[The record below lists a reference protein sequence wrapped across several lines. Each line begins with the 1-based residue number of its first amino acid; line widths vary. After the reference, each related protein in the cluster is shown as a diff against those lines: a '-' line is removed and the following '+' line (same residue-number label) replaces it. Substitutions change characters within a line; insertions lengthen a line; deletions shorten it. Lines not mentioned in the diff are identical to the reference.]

1 MDIHNGSLFWP
12 TTYPLKKPFEVNER
26 LDCYDVVI
34 VGGGMSGS
42 LSALALSDAGLSVAI
57 LDKRQL
63 ATGSTMANTGLL
75 QYSNDIML
83 YELIDQIGERAA
95 VRFYQMCLEA
105 VKDLETVAKRLPI
118 SADFIVRP
126 SICYATTKEDVEK
139 IKVEYETLK
148 KHGFPCAYWEP
159 DDMSDNLSFTK
170 PGALVTYEDA
180 EVNPYRFVNGILDL
194 LEMNGTHL
202 FEFVEVT
209 DALTQEDT
217 ITIKSSAGDFKA
229 KKVIYTT
236 GYETTPVGKRIG
248 AEINRSYAIVT
259 KPIEQF
265 SQWYQQALI
274 WETARPYLYAR
285 TTADNRIII
294 GGLDEETAQAPKS
307 EELINNRAEKLL
319 DQLRELFPQY
329 QLEIDYAY
337 GATFGESIDNLPF
350 IGEHPTK
357 KNQYYLLG
365 YGGNGTVYSMLGS
378 QILRDLIIDGHH
390 PDAHLVQLDR
400 KYGVK

>member
-12 TTYPLKKPFEVNER
+12 TTYPNKELYKIMEK

-42 LSALALSDAGLSVAI
+42 LTALALVEAGLTVAI
-57 LDKRQL
+57 VDKRQM

-95 VRFYQMCLEA
+95 VRFYQMCFDA
-105 VKDLETVAKRLPI
+105 VKELEKVANRLPI
-118 SADFIVRP
+118 SPDFIIRP
-126 SICYATTKEDVEK
+126 SICYASCDEDVEK
-139 IKVEYETLK
+139 IKLEFETLK
-148 KHGFPCAYWEP
+148 RYGFPCEYWNP
-159 DDMSDNLSFTK
+159 DEVSNKMAFHK
-170 PGALVTYEDA
+170 PGALVTFEDA
-180 EVNPYRFVNGILDL
+180 EVNPYKFVNGILEL
-194 LEMNGTHL
+194 LEEKGVHL

-209 DALTQEDT
+209 DVITEEDCFAIRT
-217 ITIKSSAGDFKA
+217 TSGEFRA
-229 KKVIYTT
+229 KHVIYTT

-248 AEINRSYAIVT
+248 ADINRSYALVT

-265 SQWYQQALI
+265 TRWYQQSLI
-274 WETARPYLYAR
+274 WETARPYLYVR
-285 TTADNRIII
+285 TSTDNRIIV
-294 GGLDEETAQAPKS
+294 GGLDEETAEAPKS
-307 EELINNRAEKLL
+307 QELINKRAEKLL
-319 DQLRELFPQY
+319 DRLRELFPHY

-337 GATFGESIDNLPF
+337 GATFGESFDNLPF

-378 QILRDLIIDGHH
+378 QILRDLIIGGHH

>member
-1 MDIHNGSLFWP
+1 MDIHNGTLYWP
-12 TTYPLKKPFEVNER
+12 TTYPNKEPYKIMDR

-34 VGGGMSGS
+34 VGGGMSGC
-42 LSALALSDAGLSVAI
+42 LSALALVDAGLTVAI
-57 LDKRQL
+57 LDKRQM

-83 YELIDQIGERAA
+83 YELIDQIGERDA
-95 VRFYQMCLEA
+95 VRFYQMCFDA
-105 VKDLETVAKRLPI
+105 VKELEKVANRLPF
-118 SADFIVRP
+118 SSDFNIRP
-126 SICYATTKEDVEK
+126 SICYATTEEDVEK

-148 KHGFPCAYWEP
+148 KHGFPCAYWDP
-159 DDMSDNLSFTK
+159 DEMSKNSSFIK

-194 LEMNGTHL
+194 LEKNGTHL

-209 DALTQEDT
+209 DALTQEDK

-229 KKVIYTT
+229 KQVVYTT

-259 KPIEQF
+259 KPVEHF

-307 EELINNRAEKLL
+307 QELINKRAEKLL
-319 DQLRELFPQY
+319 DQLRKHFPQY

-390 PDAHLVQLDR
+390 SDAHLVQLDR